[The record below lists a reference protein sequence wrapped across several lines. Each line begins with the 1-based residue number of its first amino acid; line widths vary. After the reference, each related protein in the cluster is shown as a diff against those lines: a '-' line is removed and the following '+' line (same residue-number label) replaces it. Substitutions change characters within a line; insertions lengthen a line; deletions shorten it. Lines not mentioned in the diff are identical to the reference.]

1 VAGGKLESDTGFSPR
16 RTVADGVAELVEA
29 FRQAAITLDELEG
42 PRCVRL
48 RRVQQ
53 LIGEGVVDEDL
64 RRRQAA

>member
-1 VAGGKLESDTGFSPR
+1 
-16 RTVADGVAELVEA
+16 VADGVAELVDA
-29 FRQAAITLDELEG
+29 LGQAAITLEELEG

-53 LIGEGVVDEDL
+53 LIGDGVVDTDL